1 MDERYVEAVVKI
13 IKEELPE
20 CEVVSDIA
28 TKNNGVQLH
37 GVRIRTAD
45 SMIAPMIYLDSYYA
59 QEYSETECAVAILEQ
74 YKEVI
79 ENDFSFDVSKLGNF
93 EEIKDRICYKI
104 VNKEANAELLEYTPH
119 TPLYDSDL
127 VCIYYID
134 LDKKA
139 TITIHNGMIQM
150 WGISEEELYDIADYN
165 TPRIYSVVD
174 FKPLNEVV
182 TDAMYKSGELEM
194 IKMQAGVPEDI
205 SLEEYRELFIGM
217 MNSQC
222 PMQMYVLTA
231 KDCSAGASVIMY
243 DSLLSSI
250 YEKLGSD
257 FVMFPASTH
266 EVIVMPKTSELSLA
280 ELQDIVKTVNQEELL
295 PEERLSDNV
304 YYFDGRNLSIMTE
317 AMLYTSQQQPMY
329 QEAR

>member
-1 MDERYVEAVVKI
+1 MDERYIEAVIEI

-20 CEVVSDIA
+20 CEVVSDNAI
-28 TKNNGVQLH
+28 KNNGVHLH
-37 GVRIRTAD
+37 GVRIHTAD
-45 SMIAPMIYLDSYYA
+45 SMIAPMLYMDSYYL
-59 QEYSETECAVAILEQ
+59 QEYTEQECAVAILEQ

-93 EEIKDRICYKI
+93 EDIKDRICYKI
-104 VNKEANAELLEYTPH
+104 VNKEANAELLEYTPYM
-119 TPLYDSDL
+119 PLYDSDL

-139 TITIHNGMIQM
+139 TITIRDGMIEM
-150 WGISEEELYDIADYN
+150 WGISKEQLYELADYN
-165 TPRIYSVVD
+165 TQRIYNLVD
-174 FKPLNEVV
+174 FKPLNEIMVN
-182 TDAMYKSGELEM
+182 MMHKSGELEM
-194 IKMQAGVPEDI
+194 IKIQMGVPEDI
-205 SLEEYRELFIGM
+205 TLDEFKEFFIGM

-222 PMQMYVLTA
+222 PVQMYVLTA

-243 DSLLSSI
+243 DGLLSSV

-266 EVIVMPKTSELSLA
+266 EVIVMPHTDELSVA
-280 ELQDIVKTVNQEELL
+280 ELQDVVRSVNQEELL

-304 YYFDGRNLSIMTE
+304 YYFDGKNLSIMTE
-317 AMLYTSQQQPMY
+317 TMMHTNQQQPIY

>member
-1 MDERYVEAVVKI
+1 MDERYIEAVI
-13 IKEELPE
+13 EMIKAELPE
-20 CEVVSDIA
+20 CEVVSDTAI
-28 TKNNGVQLH
+28 KNNGVQLH

-45 SMIAPMIYLDSYYA
+45 SMIAPMIYMDGYFA
-59 QEYSETECAVAILEQ
+59 QEYSPEECAVAILEQ

-79 ENDFSFDVSKLGNF
+79 ENDFSFDVGKLGNF

-134 LDKKA
+134 LDKQA
-139 TITIHNGMIQM
+139 TITIHEGMIQM
-150 WGISEEELYDIADYN
+150 WGITEEQLYELADSN
-165 TPRIYSVVD
+165 TQRIYNLVD
-174 FKPLNEVV
+174 FKSLNEVMA
-182 TDAMYKSGELEM
+182 DMMYKSGELEM

-205 SLEEYRELFIGM
+205 SLEEYREFFIGM
-217 MNSQC
+217 MNSQY

-243 DSLLSSI
+243 DGLLSSVH
-250 YEKLGSD
+250 EKLGSD
-257 FVMFPASTH
+257 FVMFPSSTH
-266 EVIVMPKTSELSLA
+266 EVIVMPHTDELSVA
-280 ELQDIVKTVNQEELL
+280 ELQDIVKTVNQEELF